1 MSRDPITAPCKPLPC
16 TSPRPDQAPIS
27 TNSREVVLLRQV
39 AAGDRV
45 AFESLYNAYFGRL
58 SRFLGRLTTR
68 REVIEEAIND
78 TFWIVWQKA
87 GEFRGSSLV
96 STWIIG
102 IAYRRGL
109 MALRRNASASVNAM
123 AEAEEPG
130 HEPAVAE
137 EREDWVSQGLAHLP
151 VEQRS
156 TLELAYYLGHSC
168 QEIAQIMDC
177 SVGTVKA
184 RMFHARVKLRNL
196 LPTLGGSVSGDH
208 S

>member
-1 MSRDPITAPCKPLPC
+1 MRATAVTPP
-16 TSPRPDQAPIS
+16 TPDQMRL
-27 TNSREVVLLRQV
+27 NSRQAVLLRQV
-39 AAGDRV
+39 AAGDRA
-45 AFESLYNAYFGRL
+45 AFESLYGEYFGRL
-58 SRFLGRLTTR
+58 SRFLRRLTSR

-87 GEFRGSSLV
+87 GKFRGSSLV

-102 IAYRRGL
+102 IAYRCGL
-109 MALRRNASASVNAM
+109 KALRRNAVATGADM
-123 AEAEEPG
+123 AAAEVPG
-130 HEPAVAE
+130 YEPAVAE
-137 EREDWVSQGLAHLP
+137 EREDWVSQGLAHLTI
-151 VEQRS
+151 EQRS

-196 LPTLGGSVSGDH
+196 LPTMAGSVPKDH

>member
-1 MSRDPITAPCKPLPC
+1 MSEPDNQIMRATAVTL
-16 TSPRPDQAPIS
+16 PRPDQMRLS
-27 TNSREVVLLRQV
+27 TDSREAVLLRQV
-39 AAGDRV
+39 AAGDRP
-45 AFESLYNAYFGRL
+45 AFESLYSEYFGRL

-68 REVIEEAIND
+68 REVIEEAVND

-87 GEFRGSSLV
+87 GKFRGSSLV

-102 IAYRRGL
+102 IAYRCGL
-109 MALRRNASASVNAM
+109 KALRRNAVATGAPLAA
-123 AEAEEPG
+123 AEVPG
-130 HEPAVAE
+130 HEPALAE

-151 VEQRS
+151 IEQRS

-196 LPTLGGSVSGDH
+196 LPTLAGSVPKDLS
-208 S
+208 

>member
-1 MSRDPITAPCKPLPC
+1 MQAIVMS
-16 TSPRPDQAPIS
+16 SPKPDQAPIS
-27 TNSREVVLLRQV
+27 TNSREVMLLRQV

-68 REVIEEAIND
+68 RDVIEEAIND

-96 STWIIG
+96 STWVIG

-109 MALRRNASASVNAM
+109 MALRRNASALVSAM
-123 AEAEEPG
+123 AEAGEPG

-196 LPTLGGSVSGDH
+196 LPTLGGSVSGDR

>member
-1 MSRDPITAPCKPLPC
+1 MSEPDNHTMRATAVTL
-16 TSPRPDQAPIS
+16 PRPDQMRLN
-27 TNSREVVLLRQV
+27 TDSREAALLRQV
-39 AAGDRV
+39 AAGDRA
-45 AFESLYNAYFGRL
+45 AFESLYSEYFGRL

-87 GEFRGSSLV
+87 GKFRGSSLV

-102 IAYRRGL
+102 IAYRCAL
-109 MALRRNASASVNAM
+109 KALRRNAVATGAAM
-123 AEAEEPG
+123 AAVPG
-130 HEPAVAE
+130 YEPALAE
-137 EREDWVSQGLAHLP
+137 EREDWVNQGLAHLP
-151 VEQRS
+151 IEQRS

-196 LPTLGGSVSGDH
+196 LPTLAGSVPKDH

>member
-1 MSRDPITAPCKPLPC
+1 MQAIAM
-16 TSPRPDQAPIS
+16 TSPRPDKPPFS
-27 TNSREVVLLRQV
+27 TNNCDVALLRQV
-39 AAGDRV
+39 AAGDRA
-45 AFESLYNAYFGRL
+45 AFESLYNGYFGRL
-58 SRFLGRLTTR
+58 SRFLGRLTPR

-87 GEFRGSSLV
+87 GDFRGSSLV

-123 AEAEEPG
+123 AEAEERG
-130 HEPAVAE
+130 HEPAVTE

-151 VEQRS
+151 IEQRS

-196 LPTLGGSVSGDH
+196 LPTLGGSVPGDH